1 MFETLEYNNPRLVYT
16 VTQISNEIKFILED
30 SYQAVWVQG
39 EISNFKLYN
48 SGHMY
53 FNIKDTNAQIKAVMF
68 QNVNIGLVFVPED
81 GMKVLVYGK
90 VSSYPKYG
98 DYQIIVNHMEQ
109 YGRGELYESYER
121 LKKQLK
127 DEGLFDDVSKK
138 PIPNLV
144 NKIGVV
150 TSQDGAAI
158 YDILKVIDNLNVN
171 VEVLIYPVR
180 VQGKDAEK
188 EITQAI
194 QYLNEHHKNLDVLL
208 VGRGGGSVEDLS
220 AFNTESVA
228 RAIFA
233 SKIPIVSC
241 VGHEL
246 DFTITDFVADM
257 RASTPSTAAEIVLRN
272 RNNMKERVEF
282 LKKSIIDAVNFML
295 GVYSEKFDRF
305 ASSRALT
312 SPHLIYEDK
321 TSYIKKLNSSLLK
334 NIDKIFESK
343 FKNLKNIS
351 HELNIVSPLSVLKR
365 GFSICFDRDN
375 KIVKDSKNIDI
386 GDDVNVKLFS
396 GNFTAKIVVKQ

>member
-1 MFETLEYNNPRLVYT
+1 LFETLEYNNPRLVYT